1 MKIQSIDV
9 REVLDS
15 AKKLIAEEKNL
26 SEALKAF
33 LNVLLMVVDIII
45 QRLSKNNQNSKHIMQ
60 ISFKDIKALFNR
72 GKGNLPLNRLQM
84 DTVQKKRG
92 KIKKT
97 TKRNLFERFK
107 KYETENLR
115 FMTVDYVPFTNNP
128 DQK

>member
-9 REVLDS
+9 RKVLDS

-26 SEALKAF
+26 SEALKAV

-72 GKGNLPLNRLQM
+72 GKGNLPLNRLQIILFKKN
-84 DTVQKKRG
+84 VGKLKKRPREIYSKKSMKQ
-92 KIKKT
+92 KI
-97 TKRNLFERFK
+97 F
-107 KYETENLR
+107 
-115 FMTVDYVPFTNNP
+115 VS
-128 DQK
+128 